1 MFKPF
6 GYLNREL
13 GNKRLGEIY
22 VTDKSGKLL
31 LKLQGHI
38 GSRTLKVSM
47 LDKTAGH
54 CNSFSAL
61 DKKIK
66 CQITKYQMCM
76 GCLACESV
84 CRFNAL
90 SIRENKDGEIEY
102 HISDEKCK
110 RCGECVNHFTA
121 GCYMRKVLAIKR
133 QRTEDK
139 E

>member
-1 MFKPF
+1 MP
-6 GYLNREL
+6 
-13 GNKRLGEIY
+13 I
-22 VTDKSGKLL
+22 
-31 LKLQGHI
+31 LKLQGRI
-38 GSRTLKVSM
+38 GSNTLKVTIVDYHIDGAKSI
-47 LDKTAGH
+47 K
-54 CNSFSAL
+54 SAEE
-61 DKKIK
+61 KVK

-102 HISDEKCK
+102 HISDEQCK

>member
-1 MFKPF
+1 M
-6 GYLNREL
+6 
-13 GNKRLGEIY
+13 
-22 VTDKSGKLL
+22 
-31 LKLQGHI
+31 KLQGRNWNNQFESYHFKNRI
-38 GSRTLKVSM
+38 AGAKDL
-47 LDKTAGH
+47 KTAEER
-54 CNSFSAL
+54 
-61 DKKIK
+61 IK
-66 CQITKYQMCM
+66 CQLTKYQMCM

-102 HISDEKCK
+102 HISDEQCK

>member
-1 MFKPF
+1 
-6 GYLNREL
+6 
-13 GNKRLGEIY
+13 
-22 VTDKSGKLL
+22 
-31 LKLQGHI
+31 
-38 GSRTLKVSM
+38 
-47 LDKTAGH
+47 
-54 CNSFSAL
+54 
-61 DKKIK
+61 
-66 CQITKYQMCM
+66 M